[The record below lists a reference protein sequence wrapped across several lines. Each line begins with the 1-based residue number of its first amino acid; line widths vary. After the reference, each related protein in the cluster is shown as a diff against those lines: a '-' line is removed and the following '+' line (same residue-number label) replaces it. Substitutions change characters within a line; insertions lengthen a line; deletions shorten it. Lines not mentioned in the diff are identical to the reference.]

1 MTGKRAGAVAV
12 LSGAL
17 VTIATQ
23 PALAQSTAS
32 SSTEEAIWGLNY
44 ELLAVAIPITIL
56 VEAILFYTVWRF
68 RSSNVEEAK
77 STKENR
83 RLEITWT
90 VATAIVLLFVGIG
103 AYGVLAQDDVSGQ
116 GEADM
121 EVQVFAQ
128 KYAWTFEYPEQN
140 VSTGDE
146 LVLPVDRTVRLNIT
160 SEDWIHAFHVPELG
174 LKSDAFPAQ
183 SNYLVTTPQEKGTYQ
198 LYCAEYCGSGHS
210 VMLSQVNVTSQE
222 KYDAWLASQ
231 GEEAAAMTEN
241 ATASENA
248 SAG

>member
-231 GEEAAAMTEN
+231 GEVAAAMTEN